1 MQHYNQGYDELYHY
15 GVMGMKWGHHRYTE
29 GRLARAKEESASAK
43 KLATGYTNSLNNRLA
58 KKPDSVN
65 RQSDVIRGTKLA
77 NAYTKS
83 MDNKVDRIQSKLDSQ
98 KSKKIG
104 PVGSTLV
111 KGTASLHKGLAK
123 IDRSAANA
131 SKRDAESIR
140 SQKDQ
145 MLALTK
151 NGKPLFSEK
160 DVDNMIKAYDSQA
173 NKSESKAKKHER
185 YAKQLLSELGQIKM
199 KDIY

>member
-15 GVMGMKWGHHRYTE
+15 GVMGMRWGR
-29 GRLARAKEESASAK
+29 RIARGHGGPGKYITKNSQLKGDQKDLDYLNKGGHLSVGLTKKRQEAYDTRDKAKIEK
-43 KLATGYTNSLNNRLA
+43 
-58 KKPDSVN
+58 
-65 RQSDVIRGTKLA
+65 
-77 NAYTKS
+77 
-83 MDNKVDRIQSKLDSQ
+83 RISENQ

-140 SQKDQ
+140 SQKSQ

-160 DVDNMIKAYDSQA
+160 DVDNMIKAYDSNT

-185 YAKQLLSELGQIKM
+185 YANQLLSELGKIKV
-199 KDIY
+199 KDL

>member
-15 GVMGMKWGHHRYTE
+15 GVMGMKWGKRT
-29 GRLARAKEESASAK
+29 AR
-43 KLATGYTNSLNNRLA
+43 GH
-58 KKPDSVN
+58 V
-65 RQSDVIRGTKLA
+65 
-77 NAYTKS
+77 
-83 MDNKVDRIQSKLDSQ
+83 
-98 KSKKIG
+98 G

-140 SQKDQ
+140 SQKSQ

-160 DVDNMIKAYDSQA
+160 DVDNMIKAYDSNA